1 MNKPPCYI
9 KTRIPLTTRIDKPFD
24 LDRHFPF
31 RIAVVTNLLQL
42 NKDASIRKMSRLE
55 PREFRVLINI
65 GSYMPIKSADIAYLG
80 RLDSYT
86 VSRAVK
92 SLLSDSL
99 IAIEEHPTDK
109 KVKNL
114 VLTDKGADLYRTVV
128 DQIESRTQELESV
141 LSETEREE
149 LLRMLALLESKSESM
164 IANHA
169 ITARDLGLA
178 IPADQKEIIRWYRK
192 SSRNQMYSN
201 RR

>member
-1 MNKPPCYI
+1 
-9 KTRIPLTTRIDKPFD
+9 
-24 LDRHFPF
+24 
-31 RIAVVTNLLQL
+31 
-42 NKDASIRKMSRLE
+42 MSRLE

-99 IAIEEHPTDK
+99 IAIEEHPTNK

>member
-1 MNKPPCYI
+1 
-9 KTRIPLTTRIDKPFD
+9 LTSRIDEPFD

-42 NKDASIRKMSRLE
+42 NKDASIRRLSPLE

-92 SLLSDSL
+92 SLLKEKL
-99 IAIEEHPTDK
+99 VEIEEHPTNK

-114 VLTDKGADLYRTVV
+114 VLTESGIELYREVV
-128 DQIESRTQELESV
+128 KQVDERTRELESV
-141 LSETEREE
+141 LTEPEKEE
-149 LLRMLALLESKSESM
+149 LLRLLALLESKSESM

-169 ITARDLGLA
+169 ITERDSGQP
-178 IPADQKEIIRWYRK
+178 IPADQKEIIRWHRK

-201 RR
+201 LK